1 MPGQLTV
8 TYFHHSGFSVACG
21 ETLMIF
27 DYWRGENR
35 ELDGSPAL
43 REEDLLGFRQVL
55 FFISHEHPDHYDE
68 VVYDFKHF
76 NFVQY
81 IIADD
86 MPETAEGVRMAAGD
100 KKTFGEAKVTAF
112 PSTDLGVSFYVE
124 IGGLHIFHAGDL
136 NLWHWR
142 EESTLR
148 QITQAEN
155 MYYEAVAPIV
165 GLPIDLCMFPL
176 DPRMGSMHAAGANHF
191 IMTCKPRV
199 FIPMHWQ
206 GRGEIASDFARR
218 CRTKFTEGLALTR
231 PRERAV
237 ITFEEHS
244 INIHVYLTAEKE
256 DMFRRRRRT
265 ENEDIVQQALRSL
278 ETGEPFSG
286 TDLPVDSIND
296 KADKRSTSHAAEKE

>member
-8 TYFHHSGFSVACG
+8 TYFHHSGFSVAC
-21 ETLMIF
+21 ENTLMIF

-35 ELDGSPAL
+35 ELGGSLAL
-43 REEDLLGFRQVL
+43 SEEDLMGYKQVL
-55 FFISHEHPDHYDE
+55 FFISHEHPDHYDR
-68 VVYDFKHF
+68 VVYDFKHL
-76 NFVQY
+76 NTVQY

-86 MPETAEGVRMAAGD
+86 MPAEAEGFRMAEGD
-100 KKTFGEAKVTAF
+100 HKTFGEAEVTAYA
-112 PSTDLGVSFYVE
+112 STDLGVSFYVE

-155 MYYEAVAPIV
+155 LYYAAVAPII
-165 GLPIDLCMFPL
+165 GKPIDLCMFPL
-176 DPRMGSMHAAGANHF
+176 DPRMGRMHEAGANHF

-206 GRGEIASDFARR
+206 GRAEIANDFARK
-218 CRTKFTEGLALTR
+218 CRTKFTEGLALTK

-237 ITFEEHS
+237 ISYEKHS
-244 INIHVYLTAEKE
+244 INIHVYLTPEKE
-256 DMFRRRRRT
+256 DVFKRRSRT
-265 ENEDIVQQALRSL
+265 EEEDIVQQALRSL
-278 ETGEPFSG
+278 ETGEPFADS
-286 TDLPVDSIND
+286 DLPVDNIRES
-296 KADKRSTSHAAEKE
+296 KRMEQE